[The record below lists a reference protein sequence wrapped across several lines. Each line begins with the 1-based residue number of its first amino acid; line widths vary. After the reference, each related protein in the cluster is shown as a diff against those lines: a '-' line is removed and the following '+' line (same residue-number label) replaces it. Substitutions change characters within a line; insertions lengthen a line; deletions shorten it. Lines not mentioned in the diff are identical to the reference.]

1 MAKKSNAGRPT
12 VMTKDTIAKLE
23 EAFKCGASDL
33 EACFYADISKDSLY
47 NYQKKHPEFIERKEA
62 LKNHLKFVSKNVL
75 SKSINEGNANDAKWY
90 LERRDKDFL
99 PKNKV
104 DNQDL
109 DKDGNP
115 TDKKMVVEFV
125 NAKDTDS

>member
-62 LKNHLKFVSKNVL
+62 LKNHLKFVSQSRSVRV
-75 SKSINEGNANDAKWY
+75 S
-90 LERRDKDFL
+90 
-99 PKNKV
+99 V
-104 DNQDL
+104 
-109 DKDGNP
+109 
-115 TDKKMVVEFV
+115 FV
-125 NAKDTDS
+125 